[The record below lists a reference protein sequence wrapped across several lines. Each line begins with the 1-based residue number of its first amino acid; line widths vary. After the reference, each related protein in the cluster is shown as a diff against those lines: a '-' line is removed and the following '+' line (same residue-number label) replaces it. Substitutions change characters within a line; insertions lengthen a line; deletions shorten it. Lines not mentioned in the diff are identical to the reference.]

1 MSKCAF
7 ATRQIAYLGYIISE
21 QRVSTC
27 PNKVKA
33 VQNWPT
39 PSSVMELRSF
49 LGLVGYYRKF
59 VRHFRVIARP
69 LKDLL
74 KKHSL
79 FVWSSDHDSA
89 FQALK
94 SALTQA
100 PILALLDFF
109 KPFCIETDAS
119 DIGVGAVLM

>member
-7 ATRQIAYLGYIISE
+7 ATRQIAYLGYTISE

-39 PSSVMELRSF
+39 PSSVKELRSF
-49 LGLVGYYRKF
+49 LGLAGYYRKF
-59 VRHFRVIARP
+59 VRHFGVIARP

-79 FVWSSDHDSA
+79 FVWTSDHDSA

>member
-39 PSSVMELRSF
+39 PSSVKELRSF

-59 VRHFRVIARP
+59 VRHFGVIARP

-79 FVWSSDHDSA
+79 FVWTSDPDSA

-100 PILALLDFF
+100 PVLALLDFF